1 MSLPCSHGFQT
12 NVLSNSVEVA
22 SDKCKSHYIMRCTSK
37 SRQYH
42 ASIRKPCTLNCLARH
57 ENDLSYQLI
66 QHSIGSQKSLASI
79 PDTLCDELIDVHS
92 INYFIQIFIEGLLY
106 ARDCANCQDITEK
119 NRVWISYWN
128 FPIHLF
134 IHSKICIE
142 HDCESIP
149 VLETTCTVFKKRPG
163 YWERGKQECIK

>member
-1 MSLPCSHGFQT
+1 MSKRTMSLPCSHGFQT

-119 NRVWISYWN
+119 NRV
-128 FPIHLF
+128 
-134 IHSKICIE
+134 
-142 HDCESIP
+142 
-149 VLETTCTVFKKRPG
+149 
-163 YWERGKQECIK
+163 